1 LEPIHTGFGGGGG
14 YSGVATTSVAP
25 SAPKPH
31 VTGSK
36 GRRPF
41 AGPGQRPGLPI
52 RLTFRRSDAIRL
64 LNSSLE
70 LDVNDALPLWES
82 PLRSIDV
89 VELGLSG
96 AGYIA
101 NRQISTAIFMAQH
114 LQKPILVEGPAGVGK
129 TELAKSVA
137 SWLKLPLIRMQCY
150 EGLDE
155 SKALYE
161 WKYGKQLLYTQILK
175 DKINSVIGDADD
187 LATALD
193 KLHAFG
199 DVFFSKQFLEPRP
212 LLRSLQ
218 EPRGSVLLID
228 EIDKSDQEFE
238 AFLLEILSDYQV
250 TIPEIGTVEALV
262 PPIVLL
268 TSNSTRDLGD
278 ALKRRC
284 LHLHIGFPD
293 ARLEAKIIASRVPG
307 IDARLLKQLVSFVQQ
322 LRALD
327 LKKAP
332 SVSETIDWAKIMLL
346 LHTSVLDVDLVRDTL
361 NVLLKFE
368 ADIEAAGKQL
378 AGMTHKARQ
387 DAGVG

>member
-1 LEPIHTGFGGGGG
+1 MPNADHPI
-14 YSGVATTSVAP
+14 AARQLTSIEEVD
-25 SAPKPH
+25 
-31 VTGSK
+31 
-36 GRRPF
+36 
-41 AGPGQRPGLPI
+41 Q
-52 RLTFRRSDAIRL
+52 
-64 LNSSLE
+64 
-70 LDVNDALPLWES
+70 
-82 PLRSIDV
+82 
-89 VELGLSG
+89 GLST

-101 NRQISTAIFMAQH
+101 NRQISTAIYLAHH

-137 SWLKLPLIRMQCY
+137 AWLELPLIRMQCY

-175 DKINSVIGDADD
+175 DKIGSVIGESDN
-187 LATALD
+187 LAVSLD

-199 DVFFSKQFLEPRP
+199 DIFFSRNFLEPRP
-212 LLRSLQ
+212 LLRALEQ
-218 EPRGSVLLID
+218 PAGAVLLID

-250 TIPEIGTVEALV
+250 TVPEIGTVSAQV

-293 ARLEAKIIASRVPG
+293 DRLEERIIASRVPG
-307 IDARLLKQLVSFVQQ
+307 IDKRLLKQLVSFVQQ
-322 LRALD
+322 LRSLD
-327 LKKAP
+327 LKKLP
-332 SVSETIDWAKIMLL
+332 SVSETIDWAKVMVL
-346 LHTSVLDVDLVRDTL
+346 LHTTVLDVGLVRDTL

-368 ADIEAAGKQL
+368 ADIEAADKQI
-378 AGMTHKARQ
+378 AGLTHKAQ
-387 DAGVG
+387 GAAGLV